1 LPVRFSDNQI
11 KGKAQDM
18 APGELTREQQRVMSF
33 ILSYREENGFP
44 PTVREIA
51 VALGY
56 RSPNN
61 VRQHL
66 RLIEQ
71 KGFLRLLS
79 GKARGIEIT
88 TPLSAAE
95 EYDKEE
101 TGVPLIGS
109 VAAGSPIT
117 AIENVDGYVTLDR
130 SIFKGGGLFAL
141 RIKGDSMTGMGIL
154 NGDIVVVRKKSEARH
169 GEVVVVIID
178 GDATLKRFVTE
189 SGEIRLRAENPAYDD
204 IILDPGSSI
213 QVAGKLVGVIRK
225 Y

>member
-1 LPVRFSDNQI
+1 
-11 KGKAQDM
+11 M
-18 APGELTREQQRVMSF
+18 APGELTSEQQRVMSF
-33 ILSYREENGFP
+33 ILSYREENGIP

-51 VALGY
+51 TALGY
-56 RSPNN
+56 RSLNN

-71 KGFLRLLS
+71 KGFLRLLP
-79 GKARGIEIT
+79 GKARGIEIN
-88 TPLSAAE
+88 AAMTAADDYDE
-95 EYDKEE
+95 EEN
-101 TGVPLIGS
+101 GVPLIGS

-130 SIFKGGGLFAL
+130 SIFKGDGLFAL

-154 NGDIVVVRKKSEARH
+154 NGDIVVVRKKASASH
-169 GEVVVVIID
+169 GEAVVVIID
-178 GDATLKRFVTE
+178 GDATLKRFIKE
-189 SGEIRLRAENPAYDD
+189 NGEIRLRAENPAYDD
-204 IILDPGSSI
+204 IVLDPGSSI